1 MLISDVGHG
10 FPSYWGRGLSHL
22 LVLSLVP
29 QEQVTLHED
38 HLDHVPHLPSTL
50 QGPRL
55 QERVCRD
62 NPSQLSLFSKVRE
75 FWQDL
80 FLTLLPDEQVLLHLL
95 QSDQLVQLAP
105 QSKLWQLF
113 VLILFPLHF
122 SPLLPDW

>member
-1 MLISDVGHG
+1 MLLSDVGHG
-10 FPSYWGRGLSHL
+10 FPPYWGRGLSHL

-38 HLDHVPHLPSTL
+38 HLDHIPHLLSTL

-55 QERVCRD
+55 QERVSKN

-75 FWQDL
+75 FRQDL
-80 FLTLLPDEQVLLHLL
+80 VLTLLPDEQVLLHLL
-95 QSDQLVQLAP
+95 HSDQLVQLAR